1 MLIIA
6 DKKIPEQAKTN
17 LQKYGDLFLLET
29 KGITAESISGHPDIF
44 FCKTPNQWIIAP
56 NLPEKYKELLS
67 LNLIPYKEG
76 KTNVG
81 EKYPEAA
88 SYNAVVTND
97 YLIHRIDIT
106 ESEILNNCQTLN
118 KINVNQGFTKC
129 SLLALKNNNFITC
142 DEGIYKTLIKNNI
155 NLLLLSSKE
164 ILLPGHEYGFLGGCC
179 GIWKNNLFILG
190 SLHNY
195 IDASKLK
202 KFTELLGY
210 TIIELYDGPL
220 FDGGT
225 ILFME

>member
-1 MLIIA
+1 M
-6 DKKIPEQAKTN
+6 
-17 LQKYGDLFLLET
+17 
-29 KGITAESISGHPDIF
+29 
-44 FCKTPNQWIIAP
+44 
-56 NLPEKYKELLS
+56 
-67 LNLIPYKEG
+67 
-76 KTNVG
+76 G

-88 SYNAVVTND
+88 PYNAVVTND

-164 ILLPGHEYGFLGGCC
+164 ILLQGHEYGFLGGCC
-179 GIWKNNLFILG
+179 GIWGDNLFILG

-195 IDASKLK
+195 KDASKLK
-202 KFTELLGY
+202 KFTALLGY

>member
-1 MLIIA
+1 MLTIHDARLPEPIIQTLRLSGRC
-6 DKKIPEQAKTN
+6 IVFFTTNITYQA
-17 LQKYGDLFLLET
+17 
-29 KGITAESISGHPDIF
+29 IAGHPDIF

-56 NLPEKYKELLS
+56 NLPKKYKEILS

-106 ESEILNNCQTLN
+106 EPEILNNCPNLN

-129 SLLALKNNNFITC
+129 SLLALKNNYFITC

-164 ILLPGHEYGFLGGCC
+164 ILLQGHEYGFLGGCC